1 MVPTG
6 CPVANGGH
14 ESYPGSLL
22 SGTRDVEARCLIDM
36 APQLQKPG
44 RYTRGFTKG
53 PANFDNRRQKE
64 DGAGLEE

>member
-1 MVPTG
+1 
-6 CPVANGGH
+6 
-14 ESYPGSLL
+14 
-22 SGTRDVEARCLIDM
+22 M